1 MKKSGRSR
9 CSLSV
14 MSILI
19 SFVGMFV
26 LISLAVLASTN
37 RQSIR
42 LRTVLGA
49 FAIQLFF
56 GAFVLYFPA
65 GKSALLAIS
74 TGVQRVI
81 DYGNDGITF
90 IFGGLNSDRMF
101 ELFDGSGF
109 VFAVRVLPVIVFFSS
124 LIAVLYHLG
133 IMQWIINLMGGG
145 LRRILQTSRAESLSA
160 TANIFVGQTEA
171 PLVVR
176 PYIQRMTQSELFAVM
191 VGGLASVAGSVLAGY
206 ASLGVPLEYLIAA
219 SFMAAPGGLMF
230 AKLIMPETEQ
240 PNEDLTATEQDEH
253 NGDQPVN
260 VIDAAASGAA
270 SGLKLAMNVGAML
283 LAFVGLIALVN
294 GLFGG
299 VGGWFGHPEL
309 TLEMILGYLFAPLAF
324 IIGVPWSDALVAGSF
339 IGQKLVVNEFVAYLN
354 FAPYLGEAAPMVLTE
369 KTKAIISFA
378 LCGFA
383 NLSSIAILLG
393 GLGSLAPS
401 RRSDIAR
408 FGLKAVLAATLSNL
422 MSATIAGLFLSL

>member
-1 MKKSGRSR
+1 
-9 CSLSV
+9 

-26 LISLAVLASTN
+26 LIGLAVLASTN

-65 GKSALLAIS
+65 GKSVLLAIS

-240 PNEDLTATEQDEH
+240 PNEDLSAAERDEH
-253 NGDQPVN
+253 NDDKPVN

-299 VGGWFGHPEL
+299 VGGWFGFPEL

-339 IGQKLVVNEFVAYLN
+339 IGQKFVVNEFVAYLN
-354 FAPYLGEAAPMVLTE
+354 FAPYLSEAAPVIISE